1 MTGKKSSS
9 LVPRLR
15 FPEFDGEAS
24 WNEMLLSVT
33 CDVNPTHDGLPESF
47 IYIDLESVKDGALVE
62 RKKIKRDGAPSRAQR
77 VLRRKDIIYQTVRPY
92 QRNNLFFDIDDGY
105 DYVAST
111 GYAQLRAH
119 ACPAFFY
126 QLLHTDSF
134 VDRVLA
140 KCTGSNYPA
149 INSSDLADIC
159 VLLPTK
165 PEQQKIANC
174 LCTLDDLIAAEGR
187 KLEALRRH
195 KQGLMQQLF
204 PQPGESLPR
213 LRFPEFE
220 DAPEWEQRALG
231 NLGVFIRGLTYT
243 ADDVAEAGLLV
254 LRSSNIQGG
263 RLVLD
268 SDLVHVG
275 KECPPDLLLREGDV
289 AICMSNGS
297 KALVGKSAEYRG
309 GIEGDITVGAFCSIF
324 RASNTFAKLAF
335 ATEAYSDYVALGIA
349 GGNINNLKNSD
360 LEAFEFYVP
369 RNREEQQKIADCLG
383 SLDDLIAA
391 AGRRLEALRRHKQGL
406 MQQLFPIPEEETR

>member
-1 MTGKKSSS
+1 MTADTPSS
-9 LVPRLR
+9 LVPTLR
-15 FPEFDGEAS
+15 FPEFQDQPGWEHTALAAVFKTITNGQANAQDHQENGEFPLFDRSEVVKRSQTYLFDAEAVILPGEGMS
-24 WNEMLLSVT
+24 FQPRYFKGKFNLHQRAYALM
-33 CDVNPTHDGLPESF
+33 DPTVVPLFAYH
-47 IYIDLESVKDGALVE
+47 ALD
-62 RKKIKRDGAPSRAQR
+62 RFKG
-77 VLRRKDIIYQTVRPY
+77 VLADSAVQSTVR
-92 QRNNLFFDIDDGY
+92 
-105 DYVAST
+105 S
-111 GYAQLRAH
+111 LRMPIIEQFAIP
-119 ACPAFFY
+119 CPKSE
-126 QLLHTDSF
+126 D
-134 VDRVLA
+134 
-140 KCTGSNYPA
+140 
-149 INSSDLADIC
+149 
-159 VLLPTK
+159 
-165 PEQQKIANC
+165 EQEKIALC
-174 LCTLDDLIAAEGR
+174 LTSLDDLIAAEGR